1 VQARAQE
8 LKISRTTVRTYLK
21 HPEAVIA
28 KPRPPRPSKL
38 DPYKEQITQ
47 WVTED
52 HCTNCE
58 VILERLQKQGYTGGI
73 SILKEFVHPLRP
85 AVAGH
90 APVQR
95 YETKPGE
102 QLPFDWGE
110 CVYEEDG
117 KARKFYGFTAI
128 LGYSRMRFITCV
140 KRCDTPTLIR
150 CFMEAC
156 EYFGGLT
163 KVALTDRMKSV

>member
-1 VQARAQE
+1 MLRSQTVLTIHNLHVEGKSVQEIAQE
-8 LKISRTTVRTYLK
+8 LQISRTTVRTYLK
-21 HPEAVIA
+21 HPEAVIR

-38 DPYKEQITQ
+38 DPFKERIKQ
-47 WVTED
+47 WVSEA

-58 VILERLQKQGYTGGI
+58 VIFTRLRAMGYTGGI

-102 QLPFDWGE
+102 QVQFDWGE
-110 CVYEEDG
+110 FVYEEDG
-117 KARKFYGFTAI
+117 QMRKFYG
-128 LGYSRMRFITCV
+128 LYVRYNQV
-140 KRCDTPTLIR
+140 QP
-150 CFMEAC
+150 
-156 EYFGGLT
+156 FGTESPL
-163 KVALTDRMKSV
+163 AHLASV